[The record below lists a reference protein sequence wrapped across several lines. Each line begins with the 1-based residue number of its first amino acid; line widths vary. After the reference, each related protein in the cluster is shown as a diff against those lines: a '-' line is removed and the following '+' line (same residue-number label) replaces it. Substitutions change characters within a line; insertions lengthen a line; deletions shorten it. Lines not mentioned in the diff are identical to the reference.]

1 NSSTGLQRL
10 PHQRHYSRGQRPVTR
25 ADAVATGP
33 EMVEEIAEGS
43 PGDIQC
49 EGGDGDG
56 KTNVPR
62 CIQTKLVSDPASGY
76 YEWHSIGKEKQPYY
90 MTPLVHPHH
99 PRPNASDPR
108 PGCH

>member
-1 NSSTGLQRL
+1 MYVKRYSEMCGRFTQKYTSASANSSTGLQRL

-62 CIQTKLVSDPASGY
+62 CIQTKLVSDPR
-76 YEWHSIGKEKQPYY
+76 IR
-90 MTPLVHPHH
+90 LL
-99 PRPNASDPR
+99 
-108 PGCH
+108 